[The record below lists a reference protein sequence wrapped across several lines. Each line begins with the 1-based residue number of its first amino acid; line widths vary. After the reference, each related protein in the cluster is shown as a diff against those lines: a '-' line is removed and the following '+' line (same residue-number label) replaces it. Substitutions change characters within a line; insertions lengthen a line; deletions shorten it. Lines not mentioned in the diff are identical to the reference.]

1 MDGVPRRGEQERA
14 DALPEPSVSPH
25 VTLPRWSFERLG
37 QVLGGDT
44 GARLTR
50 LLVVALE
57 REPPDLSRA
66 WEALLAFESTH
77 APLNAVVRD
86 KAAPAARR
94 LAALGALVAMSQ
106 TDLGSRVASGAVTT
120 SLAFRAAMFLV
131 TETETPTAPGP
142 GPSLSD
148 HALQVLLTLT
158 EHADWH
164 DSRPGKTPPV
174 SLRQA
179 WDKVTLGT
187 ARDRLKAWA
196 TRPESA
202 VTLKC
207 LAKGPEACPWE
218 RRRVVPKLAD
228 QISLTVDRW
237 LALTTKDAP
246 RAETGDPLLA
256 AIATLDADGREEWID
271 QRTAARF
278 LGVERR
284 TLQAYAGKEGFPRAR
299 REGRRKL
306 YPVLAL
312 TRWACSENRA
322 CWGDALPDRVRLAIM
337 ARAPTTRTLSEDQAI
352 EHGLRKQR
360 DR

>member
-1 MDGVPRRGEQERA
+1 
-14 DALPEPSVSPH
+14 

-44 GARLTR
+44 GARLGR

-57 REPPDLSRA
+57 REPPELGRA

-77 APLNAVVRD
+77 APLEAVVRD

-106 TDLGSRVASGAVTT
+106 TELGSRVASGAVTT

-131 TETETPTAPGP
+131 TETETPTAPAP
-142 GPSLSD
+142 GPTLSD

-158 EHADWH
+158 EHAEWH
-164 DSRPGKTPPV
+164 TSRPGRTPPI
-174 SLRQA
+174 SLRRA
-179 WDKVTLGT
+179 WDQVTPDVV
-187 ARDRLKAWA
+187 RDRLKAGA
-196 TRPESA
+196 PRPELP
-202 VTLKC
+202 VTVKC
-207 LAKGPEACPWE
+207 LEKGPEACPWE
-218 RRRVVPKLAD
+218 RARVVPGLVD

-237 LALTTKDAP
+237 LALTNVAKVAP
-246 RAETGDPLLA
+246 PSEISDPLLIA
-256 AIATLDADGREEWID
+256 ALDKDSREEWID
-271 QRTAARF
+271 QSTAARF
-278 LGVERR
+278 LGVEKR
-284 TLQAYAGKEGFPRAR
+284 TLQAYAGKDGFPRSR

-312 TRWACSENRA
+312 TRWAHSENRA
-322 CWGDALPDRVRLAIM
+322 CWSDALPDRVRLAIM
-337 ARAPTTRTLSEDQAI
+337 ARVPTTRTLTEDEAI
-352 EHGLRKQR
+352 EDGLRKQR

>member
-1 MDGVPRRGEQERA
+1 M
-14 DALPEPSVSPH
+14 
-25 VTLPRWSFERLG
+25 TLPRWSFERLG

-57 REPPDLSRA
+57 REPPELARA

-77 APLNAVVRD
+77 APLDAVVRD

-106 TDLGSRVASGAVTT
+106 TELGSRVASGAVTT

-131 TETETPTAPGP
+131 TEAETPTAPGP

-164 DSRPGKTPPV
+164 TSRPGTSAPV
-174 SLRQA
+174 SLRQP
-179 WDKVTLGT
+179 WDKVSRSA
-187 ARDRLKAWA
+187 ARERLKAWA

-207 LAKGPEACPWE
+207 LAKGPQACPWE
-218 RRRVVPKLAD
+218 RRRVVPTLVD

-237 LALTTKDAP
+237 LALTTVVKDVP
-246 RAETGDPLLA
+246 RPETGDPLLA
-256 AIATLDADGREEWID
+256 ALLTLDADSREEWID
-271 QRTAARF
+271 QGTAARF
-278 LGVERR
+278 LGIERR

-322 CWGDALPDRVRLAIM
+322 CWGDALPDRVRLAVM
-337 ARAPTTRTLSEDQAI
+337 ARVPPTRTLSEDQAI
-352 EHGLRKQR
+352 EDGLRKKR